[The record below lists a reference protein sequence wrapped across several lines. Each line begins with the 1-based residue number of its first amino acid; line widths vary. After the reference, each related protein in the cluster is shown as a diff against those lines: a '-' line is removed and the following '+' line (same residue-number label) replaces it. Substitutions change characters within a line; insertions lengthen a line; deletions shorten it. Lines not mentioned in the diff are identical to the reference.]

1 MRSEIVFKNNNQDS
15 GKRLH
20 DIKRFKLNELNLML
34 RLIHQTR
41 LSCLENRNKFKQGFH
56 VLKISIT

>member
-15 GKRLH
+15 GKR
-20 DIKRFKLNELNLML
+20 FKLNELNLML
-34 RLIHQTR
+34 RLIHQKR